1 MATEFHIPPS
11 QIDKQNPEDIAD
23 FLAYHR
29 EKLNAEAE
37 QQEETKR
44 AKRRKGGSKL
54 QQAEDNV
61 RRGAGVI

>member
-29 EKLNAEAE
+29 IKVNEEAENAE
-37 QQEETKR
+37 EEKRR
-44 AKRRKGGSKL
+44 AKRKKGSRL

-61 RRGAGVI
+61 RRANVI

>member
-29 EKLNAEAE
+29 EKVNADAE
-37 QQEETKR
+37 RDEEEKR
-44 AKRRKGGSKL
+44 KARRKKGSRL

-61 RRGAGVI
+61 RRANVI